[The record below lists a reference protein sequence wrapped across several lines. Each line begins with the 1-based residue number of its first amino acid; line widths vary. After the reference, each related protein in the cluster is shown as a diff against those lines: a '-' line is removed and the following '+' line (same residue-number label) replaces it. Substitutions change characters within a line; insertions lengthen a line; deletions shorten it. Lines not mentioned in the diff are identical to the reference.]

1 MANIDPQN
9 KDTPAPV
16 SQPSDLAT
24 ILAAIQGLEQSTNTQ
39 ISQLLNRLGDLERDL
54 AENSHDES
62 NHGKTVPGLSATVT
76 TTTITTASADFQS
89 FLAGSIPSVVPS
101 VVPPRQHFLTQ
112 TPVTQVAFGSS
123 FVTNSKHP
131 LSDHD
136 SDCTSPKCPKKKKK
150 KKKSRHSSSDSESS
164 SESSDP
170 EHKLVDEQMEE
181 LMKNYET
188 SKPKYLEDPTTDEIP
203 TPLAHLLETWFWSVY
218 SKEEVKA
225 ELQKTLRPS
234 NANALIPTKI
244 NEAVFWSLSPAAHQ
258 KDMNIRFIQNA
269 FMKASQPFA
278 SVWATIISLENHLKA
293 KGSDLQFVCDD
304 LTIDFLQLR
313 RNLDQ
318 GLWLLGIANSQMV
331 IHRKEILAQ
340 FLHKDF
346 KNLSKRHVPFDQW
359 MFSSNLKGLLE
370 DTIRVNRMVQ
380 QNKPTTS
387 QVPKKGYGCRRG
399 QHQQQRRG
407 IFGGNFQHQCGRGFA
422 KGWQFTN
429 NIQQQQNA
437 KKTGNLPKQQIQK

>member
-1 MANIDPQN
+1 MATVDPQT
-9 KDTPAPV
+9 KDTAVPA

-39 ISQLLNRLGDLERDL
+39 ISQLSTRLGDLERDL

-76 TTTITTASADFQS
+76 TTTITTASAGFQS
-89 FLAGSIPSVVPS
+89 FLAGSIPSVGSS
-101 VVPPRQHFLTQ
+101 VITSRQFLPTS
-112 TPVTQVAFGSS
+112 VTQAAFPASS
-123 FVTNSKHP
+123 FSKDRHL

-136 SDCTSPKCPKKKKK
+136 SDCASPKRPKKKKRK
-150 KKKSRHSSSDSESS
+150 KKPQSSSDDHSSSEH
-164 SESSDP
+164 SDP
-170 EHKLVDEQMEE
+170 KQKLLDEQMEE
-181 LMKNYET
+181 LMKDYDT

-203 TPLAHLLETWFWSVY
+203 TPLANILETWFWSVY

-225 ELQKTLRPS
+225 ELQKPLRPS
-234 NANALIPTKI
+234 NANALISTKI
-244 NEAVFWSLSPAAHQ
+244 NEAVFRSLNPAALQ

-278 SVWATIISLENHLKA
+278 SVWATLISLETHLKA

-304 LTIDFLQLR
+304 LSIDFLQLR
-313 RNLDQ
+313 KNLDQ
-318 GLWLLGIANSQMV
+318 GLRLLGIANSQMV
-331 IHRKEILAQ
+331 VHRKEILAQ

-346 KNLSKRHVPFDQW
+346 KKLCKSHVPFDQW

-370 DTIRVNRMVQ
+370 DTIRVNQMVQ
-380 QNKPTTS
+380 QNKPTTP
-387 QVPKKGYGCRRG
+387 QVPKKGYGHGRG
-399 QHQQQRRG
+399 HDQQQRRG
-407 IFGGNFQHQCGRGFA
+407 ASGGNFQHQRGRGFA
-422 KGWQFTN
+422 KGWQFAN

-437 KKTGNLPKQQIQK
+437 KKTGNLPKQTQK